1 MLGALPDR
9 EAPYNGSSGVGDAR
23 HRAVWDCIPD
33 RCVGDAET
41 AAAGPFP
48 ELLPAHCVAM

>member
-9 EAPYNGSSGVGDAR
+9 KVLYNGSSGVGDAR
-23 HRAVWDCIPD
+23 HRCLPD

-41 AAAGPFP
+41 AAPGPFP